1 MGICIPLL
9 LSNITAFKLLL
20 KFSDMDHQHS
30 TVSPEV
36 TFEHHTSDAEFKK
49 RVRKT
54 TILLSVLTVI
64 ELAIGLA
71 IYNIHKGENPSEL
84 LILMFKGVVCI
95 LTLAKAY
102 YIVSVFMHLGDEIR
116 NMIMTIVVPL
126 LLFVWFIIAFIYEG
140 NSYKNLRNTYDKHF
154 KESTMPAE
162 HHSHSAEAPEE
173 KKSGKE

>member
-1 MGICIPLL
+1 
-9 LSNITAFKLLL
+9 
-20 KFSDMDHQHS
+20 MDHQHT

-36 TFEHHTSDAEFKK
+36 SFEHHHSDAEFKK

-54 TILLSVLTVI
+54 TILLSILTVI
-64 ELAIGLA
+64 ELAIGLS
-71 IYNIHKGENPSEL
+71 IYTIHKGENPNAML
-84 LILMFKGVVCI
+84 VLMFKGVVCI

-126 LLFVWFIIAFIYEG
+126 MLFIWFIFAFIYEG

-154 KESTMPAE
+154 KETTMPAE
-162 HHSHSAEAPEE
+162 HHKTEQKTETPEE